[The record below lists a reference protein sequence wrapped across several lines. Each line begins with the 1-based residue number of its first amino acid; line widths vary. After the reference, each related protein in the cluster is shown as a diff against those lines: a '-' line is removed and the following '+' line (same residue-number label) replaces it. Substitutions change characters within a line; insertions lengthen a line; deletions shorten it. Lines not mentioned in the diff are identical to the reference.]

1 MENPDRGILQ
11 QDLITQGKINVYQYW
26 KQETDRNKWRIW
38 DKINPQN
45 TDIPATTIKE
55 VEEELGR
62 RKITVTEGEDQ
73 LRWGQKDGGEFNL
86 KEVQHY
92 MADPGQD
99 DPVQHWDKLW
109 NNPQWPKIK
118 IFQWLILHNRILTWD
133 NLRKRGFT
141 GPSRCH
147 LCQTQEE
154 TTNHLLDEC
163 AYTAELWDWAASIFR
178 QSDRI

>member
-1 MENPDRGILQ
+1 M
-11 QDLITQGKINVYQYW
+11 
-26 KQETDRNKWRIW
+26 
-38 DKINPQN
+38 
-45 TDIPATTIKE
+45 A
-55 VEEELGR
+55 
-62 RKITVTEGEDQ
+62 
-73 LRWGQKDGGEFNL
+73 NL
-86 KEVQHY
+86 
-92 MADPGQD
+92 DQD
-99 DPVQHWDKLW
+99 DLAQHWDKLW
-109 NNPQWPKIK
+109 NIPQWPKIK

-178 QSDRI
+178 QSDRICGNIATKIKLWRENYSNQVEVNLCWILTPGMIIWSTWKERNRCTFRNQS